1 MSNKNI
7 YIIIQIFKGILEK
20 NLNFSTIITVFTIQ
34 ITFQWQKGS

>member
-7 YIIIQIFKGILEK
+7 CKIIKTSKGILEK

-34 ITFQWQKGS
+34 ITFQCPKES